1 MLNSDTKRHI
11 DAARDVLVGV
21 APNPT
26 TQIDQIT
33 YALVYKFMDD
43 MDQSAIKAGGKPS
56 FFTGDLEPYAW
67 SRFMDSRMGNQEKM
81 NLYGEALT
89 KFSEAKQ
96 LPELFRTIFR
106 AAFLPYRSP
115 ETLGLF
121 LKEICYFDYSH
132 PEELGNAYEYLLSIM
147 SSQGDAGQFR
157 TPRHIID
164 FIVDVINPTKDDK
177 VLDPACGTA
186 GFLVSTY
193 NHILEQH
200 DGKDD
205 PKKKEKA
212 LTPDER
218 KKLMQNLQGYDID
231 PTMVRIAQVNM
242 YLHQFKN
249 PQIFQYDSLT
259 SEDRWSDKFDVIL
272 ANPPFMS
279 PKGGIKPHNKFSVSS
294 NRAEVLFVDY
304 IINHLRPKGR
314 AGIIV
319 PEGIIFQSGNAY
331 KALRKNLV
339 ENGLYA
345 VVSLPGGVFQ
355 PYSGVKTSI
364 LLFDNELAKQK
375 SEIAFIKISADGYDL
390 GATKR
395 LVAQNDLPLA
405 LESLKTWANGKSVE
419 NAIFTI
425 VSKAEIAEK
434 GDYNLSGDRYKVGID
449 TTQSSWPMVKL
460 GDLCKIETG
469 KRDANHGNPNGEYHF
484 FTCAK
489 DHSYIDSFAFDTEAL
504 LIAGNGDVGA
514 IKYFKGKFDAY
525 QRTYVLFDFQEVS
538 AKYLYHILSLN
549 LKKDLDILKQGNTM
563 PYIKLGMLTDYL
575 LPLPPLEVQ
584 EQIVTELD
592 GYAAIIS
599 GAKQIF
605 ENWKPSIDVD
615 SEWNSVLIGDIAEVK
630 GGKRL
635 PKGEK
640 FSQLKT
646 KYPYIRVTDFQNG
659 TVDVSD
665 LRYVSKEQFDSLS
678 RYTIAKSDVYI
689 SIAGTIGLVGKVPD
703 ELDGQLLTENAAK
716 ITKLESTK
724 VNQDYLIYILQSE
737 YCTDQIK
744 RSTQAVGVPKLG
756 LEKITQISIP
766 LPDLGI
772 QNEIVAKIESEK
784 SQVDSAKKLV
794 ETYEART
801 QTVIAKLWSE

>member
-33 YALVYKFMDD
+33 YALIYKFMDD

-121 LKEICYFDYSH
+121 LKEISYFDYSH

-205 PKKKEKA
+205 PKKKEKT

-259 SEDRWSDKFDVIL
+259 SEERWGEKFDVIL
-272 ANPPFMS
+272 ANPPFMT
-279 PKGGIKPHNKFSVSS
+279 PKGGIKPHNKFSVPS

-364 LLFDNELAKQK
+364 LLIDNELAKQK
-375 SEIAFIKISADGYDL
+375 DEIAFLKISADGYDL

-395 LVAQNDLPLA
+395 EVSQNDLPLA
-405 LESLKTWANGKSVE
+405 LESLKAWANGKSKD
-419 NAIFTI
+419 NKIFTL
-425 VSKAEIAEK
+425 VSKADIA
-434 GDYNLSGDRYKVGID
+434 GNGNYNLSGDRYKVAVDYSNSKWEQVELGKVLEVQNGYAFDSKLFNDNQEGIPLIRIRD
-449 TTQSSWPMVKL
+449 VNSGFSNTFYSGEFDSKFLVND
-460 GDLCKIETG
+460 GDLLVGMDGDFKTTIW
-469 KRDANHGNPNGEYHF
+469 NHG
-484 FTCAK
+484 T
-489 DHSYIDSFAFDTEAL
+489 AL
-504 LIAGNGDVGA
+504 LNQRVCRLQNFKTIDKKYVYYLIQSELSRIQNETYAVTVKHISSSQIQG
-514 IKYFKGKFDAY
+514 IK
-525 QRTYVLFDFQEVS
+525 
-538 AKYLYHILSLN
+538 I
-549 LKKDLDILKQGNTM
+549 
-563 PYIKLGMLTDYL
+563 
-575 LPLPPLEVQ
+575 PLPPLKVQ
-584 EQIVTELD
+584 EQIVAELD

-599 GAKQIF
+599 GAKQIV
-605 ENWKPSIDVD
+605 ENWKPRIDVD
-615 SEWNSVLIGDIAEVK
+615 PEWEIKPLGSVAEVIS
-630 GGKRL
+630 GQSPEGKFYNDR
-635 PKGEK
+635 GEGTP
-640 FSQLKT
+640 FYQGKT
-646 KYPYIRVTDFQNG
+646 EF
-659 TVDVSD
+659 SD
-665 LRYVSKEQFDSLS
+665 L
-678 RYTIAKSDVYI
+678 YI
-689 SIAGTIGLVGKVPD
+689 GPPTKWTT
-703 ELDGQLLTENAAK
+703 Q
-716 ITKLESTK
+716 ITKLAEPEDILMSVRAPVGP
-724 VNQDYLIYILQSE
+724 VNLTSETICIGRGLAAIRAKSINRDYLFAFLVQNESKIHGNGG
-737 YCTDQIK
+737 
-744 RSTQAVGVPKLG
+744 AVFDSITRPLIEE
-756 LEKITQISIP
+756 LEIP
-766 LPDLGI
+766 LPPQEVQDDI
-772 QNEIVAKIESEK
+772 ARAISHERAQI
-784 SQVDSAKKLV
+784 DSAKKLI

-801 QTVIAKLWSE
+801 QAVVAKLWTE

>member
-1 MLNSDTKRHI
+1 
-11 DAARDVLVGV
+11 
-21 APNPT
+21 
-26 TQIDQIT
+26 
-33 YALVYKFMDD
+33 
-43 MDQSAIKAGGKPS
+43 
-56 FFTGDLEPYAW
+56 
-67 SRFMDSRMGNQEKM
+67 
-81 NLYGEALT
+81 
-89 KFSEAKQ
+89 
-96 LPELFRTIFR
+96 
-106 AAFLPYRSP
+106 
-115 ETLGLF
+115 
-121 LKEICYFDYSH
+121 
-132 PEELGNAYEYLLSIM
+132 
-147 SSQGDAGQFR
+147 
-157 TPRHIID
+157 
-164 FIVDVINPTKDDK
+164 
-177 VLDPACGTA
+177 
-186 GFLVSTY
+186 
-193 NHILEQH
+193 
-200 DGKDD
+200 
-205 PKKKEKA
+205 
-212 LTPDER
+212 
-218 KKLMQNLQGYDID
+218 
-231 PTMVRIAQVNM
+231 
-242 YLHQFKN
+242 
-249 PQIFQYDSLT
+249 
-259 SEDRWSDKFDVIL
+259 
-272 ANPPFMS
+272 
-279 PKGGIKPHNKFSVSS
+279 
-294 NRAEVLFVDY
+294 
-304 IINHLRPKGR
+304 
-314 AGIIV
+314 
-319 PEGIIFQSGNAY
+319 
-331 KALRKNLV
+331 
-339 ENGLYA
+339 
-345 VVSLPGGVFQ
+345 
-355 PYSGVKTSI
+355 
-364 LLFDNELAKQK
+364 
-375 SEIAFIKISADGYDL
+375 
-390 GATKR
+390 
-395 LVAQNDLPLA
+395 
-405 LESLKTWANGKSVE
+405 
-419 NAIFTI
+419 
-425 VSKAEIAEK
+425 
-434 GDYNLSGDRYKVGID
+434 
-449 TTQSSWPMVKL
+449 MVKL